1 MTKTKITP
9 PQRFSK
15 PAHFTDDGISGNRFD
30 QAAGDMELAG
40 DEYVEPADRCIC
52 RGQSGLYRQS
62 GRLQPAYH

>member
-15 PAHFTDDGISGNRFD
+15 PAHFTDDGISETRFD

-52 RGQSGLYRQS
+52 
-62 GRLQPAYH
+62 